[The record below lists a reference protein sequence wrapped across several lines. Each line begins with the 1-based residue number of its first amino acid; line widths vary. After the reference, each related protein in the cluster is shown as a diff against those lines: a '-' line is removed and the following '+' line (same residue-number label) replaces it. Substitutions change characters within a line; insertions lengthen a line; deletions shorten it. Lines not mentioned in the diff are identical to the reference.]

1 MNIVIPMA
9 GRGSRFRD
17 AGWSLPKPLIEVSG
31 QPLYAW
37 ALEGLP
43 LDKAGRII
51 LIALDEI
58 AEDAAFL
65 DDVHGRFGA
74 HEIEVVSVGEVTEGQ
89 ACTVLLAREFIDSDD
104 RLVIFNADTYQRSS
118 GLCSLIDDP
127 SVDGA
132 LSTFRAPGD
141 QWSFVKV
148 DDGGR
153 VVETAE
159 KRRISEWAS
168 TGMYYFRRGAD
179 YVAAA
184 DAMIAEDDRARG
196 EFYVAPLYNRLI
208 AAGARIAM
216 DVVDVVHVLGTP
228 QDVDEFL
235 RSRGEPPLVPH

>member
-17 AGWSLPKPLIEVSG
+17 AGWTIPKPLIEVSG
-31 QPLYAW
+31 EPLYAW
-37 ALEGLP
+37 ALKGLP
-43 LDKAGRII
+43 LENARRII

-58 AEDAAFL
+58 ANDAAFR
-65 DDVHGRFGA
+65 DDVHRRFGG
-74 HEIEVVSVGEVTEGQ
+74 HDVEILSVGAVTEGQ
-89 ACTVLLAREFIDSDD
+89 ACTVLLAREFIDTGDG
-104 RLVIFNADTYQRSS
+104 LLIFNADTYQRSS
-118 GLCSLIDDP
+118 GLPSLIEAP
-127 SVDGA
+127 SVDGV
-132 LSTFRAPGD
+132 LSAFRAPGN

-148 DDGGR
+148 DDSGR
-153 VVETAE
+153 VIETAE

-184 DAMIAEDDRARG
+184 DAMISEGDRTRG

-208 AAGARIAM
+208 AAGAHIAM
-216 DVVDVVHVLGTP
+216 DVVDSVHVLGTP

-235 RSRGEPPLVPH
+235 RDRGEPPLVPG